1 MTAVAN
7 PLLLREFG
15 AGCRNGITMREVDAG
30 RRALSSR
37 AFGAEMQNEMGGA
50 ESPSAERA
58 CYLWRPYFANVAFQS
73 AARDSSA
80 SFAVPWPAVTKG

>member
-50 ESPSAERA
+50 AAPPLSALATCGVRI
-58 CYLWRPYFANVAFQS
+58 S
-73 AARDSSA
+73 
-80 SFAVPWPAVTKG
+80 